1 MTFDNLS
8 DTDLRIIN
16 NIMNSFC
23 NALYN
28 IDFQLLFSQDRN
40 FLVNILGKVNT
51 ALNSQTSFKE
61 MKDCDLSYDLLQGK
75 WWAFDPRYIFSFNQD
90 EIKVILLALDEIF
103 QHFLNVEMDT

>member
-1 MTFDNLS
+1 
-8 DTDLRIIN
+8 
-16 NIMNSFC
+16 
-23 NALYN
+23 
-28 IDFQLLFSQDRN
+28 
-40 FLVNILGKVNT
+40 
-51 ALNSQTSFKE
+51 

>member
-51 ALNSQTSFKE
+51 ALNS
-61 MKDCDLSYDLLQGK
+61 
-75 WWAFDPRYIFSFNQD
+75 
-90 EIKVILLALDEIF
+90 
-103 QHFLNVEMDT
+103 